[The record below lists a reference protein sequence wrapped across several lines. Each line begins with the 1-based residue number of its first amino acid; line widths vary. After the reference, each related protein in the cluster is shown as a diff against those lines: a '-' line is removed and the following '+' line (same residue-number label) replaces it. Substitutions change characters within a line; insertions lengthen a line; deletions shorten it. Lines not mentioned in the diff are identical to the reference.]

1 MFVRAYT
8 SSRVH
13 DVAGRGPLAL
23 KPGRPVVQGEH
34 NARGG
39 GEEWWEG
46 TTERG
51 TQNTR
56 HETRG
61 AWVRCR
67 GTTVNGGISAYA
79 ELPDALA
86 IRRAP
91 PDLRWRCALLW
102 EARAPVQSRLS
113 VRVSHTLNVLL
124 YSPAVIHTGSM

>member
-1 MFVRAYT
+1 MREEEERSGGRVR
-8 SSRVH
+8 R
-13 DVAGRGPLAL
+13 
-23 KPGRPVVQGEH
+23 
-34 NARGG
+34 NA
-39 GEEWWEG
+39 E
-46 TTERG
+46 